1 MNDNLEST
9 YWEEWFNIAHKDFS
23 RVSTRLAEGDIE
35 DAAFHLQQAL
45 EKGLKGFLLARGWE
59 LKRIHNLQVLLND
72 AVEFDSSLESFRSLC
87 QQVNGYYLL
96 ERYPGLGN
104 FPEREE
110 IGAILPQAKEFLKK
124 LGMTLDE

>member
-1 MNDNLEST
+1 M
-9 YWEEWFNIAHKDFS
+9 
-23 RVSTRLAEGDIE
+23 AEGDIE